1 MLKFIVWSFGI
12 WYLLTILFPGARSAT
27 KQKSILE
34 SPPGQKSIPAEL
46 GLIDDTATVR
56 HMLSIIRSRIN
67 PSITVSGAA
76 QIANA
81 VMAASRRFDID
92 PYLILGV
99 IYAESNAYV
108 WAVNGGSLGLM
119 QVMPKWWDAELRKKG
134 IIKNHKD
141 YFSVEPAVM
150 AGSFI
155 LRLCLDRAR
164 GDTRKA
170 LDYYTG
176 KASSRYAG
184 RVFTIVNLKN
194 GGR

>member
-1 MLKFIVWSFGI
+1 MLKFIALFFGT
-12 WYLLTILFPGARSAT
+12 WYLLTLIFPGARSAT
-27 KQKSILE
+27 KGVIKTIHTPTAQ
-34 SPPGQKSIPAEL
+34 Q

-56 HMLSIIRSRIN
+56 HMMSIIRSHIN

-81 VMAASRRFDID
+81 VMSASRRFDLD

-119 QVMPKWWDAELRKKG
+119 QVMPRWWDGELRKQG
-134 IIKNHKD
+134 IIRKRDD
-141 YFSVEPAVM
+141 YFNVEPAVM
-150 AGSFI
+150 AGSFV

-164 GDTRKA
+164 GDVRKA

-176 KASSRYAG
+176 KANACYVKK
-184 RVFTIVNLKN
+184 VFVITSLKD

>member
-1 MLKFIVWSFGI
+1 MLKFIALFFGT
-12 WYLLTILFPGARSAT
+12 WYLLTLIFPGARSAT
-27 KQKSILE
+27 KGVIKTIHTPTAQ
-34 SPPGQKSIPAEL
+34 Q

-56 HMLSIIRSRIN
+56 HMMYIIRSHIN

-81 VMAASRRFDID
+81 VMSASRRFDLD

-99 IYAESNAYV
+99 IYAESNAYA
-108 WAVNGGSLGLM
+108 WAINGGSLGLM
-119 QVMPKWWDAELRKKG
+119 QVMPKWWDGELRKRG
-134 IIKNHKD
+134 IIKKRDD
-141 YFSVEPAVM
+141 YFNIEPAVM
-150 AGSFI
+150 AGSFV
-155 LRLCLDRAR
+155 LHLCMDRAR
-164 GDTRKA
+164 GDVRKA

-176 KASSRYAG
+176 KAGSRYAG

>member
-1 MLKFIVWSFGI
+1 MLKFIALFFGT
-12 WYLLTILFPGARSAT
+12 WYLLTLIFPGARSAT
-27 KQKSILE
+27 KGVIKTIHTPTAQ
-34 SPPGQKSIPAEL
+34 Q

-56 HMLSIIRSRIN
+56 HMTSIIRSHIN

-108 WAVNGGSLGLM
+108 WATNGGSLGLM
-119 QVMPKWWDAELRKKG
+119 QVMPRWWDGELRKQG
-134 IIKNHKD
+134 IIRKRDD
-141 YFSVEPAVM
+141 YFNVEPAVM
-150 AGSFI
+150 AGSFV

-164 GDTRKA
+164 GDVRKA

-176 KASSRYAG
+176 KAGGRYAG

>member
-1 MLKFIVWSFGI
+1 MLKFIALFFGT
-12 WYLLTILFPGARSAT
+12 WYLLTLIFPGARSAT
-27 KQKSILE
+27 KGVIKTIHTPTAQ
-34 SPPGQKSIPAEL
+34 Q
-46 GLIDDTATVR
+46 GLIDDTATVW
-56 HMLSIIRSRIN
+56 HMMSIIRSHIN